1 MFEEQYPCA
10 LANSTTGSEITGT
23 TAFEQADTDAVNK
36 ALNEP
41 IYDLLDRGGKRWRP
55 VLGLIMARCLGRD
68 NLEDF
73 EKNKDIYYSCGLAE
87 IIHNGSLMIDDV

>member
-1 MFEEQYPCA
+1 MFEEKYPCA
-10 LANSTTGSEITGT
+10 LENSCTGSDITGT
-23 TAFEQADTDAVNK
+23 TPFEQADTIAVNK

-68 NLEDF
+68 DLEDF
-73 EKNKDIYYSCGLAE
+73 DKNKDIYYSCGLGE
-87 IIHNGSLMIDDV
+87 IVHNGSLMIDDV

>member
-1 MFEEQYPCA
+1 MFEEKYPYT
-10 LANSTTGSEITGT
+10 LENSCTGSEITGT
-23 TAFEQADTDAVNK
+23 KPFEQADTNAVNK

-68 NLEDF
+68 DLADF
-73 EKNKDIYYSCGLAE
+73 EKNIDIYYSCGLAE
-87 IIHNGSLMIDDV
+87 IIHNGSLMLDDV